1 MPTCVNCRS
10 IKRHK
15 PATHAILGLDWTDAT
30 AARFGPAGE
39 AIANGNSMRLHDRS
53 SEDAEASKLEPDS
66 ASSNLEENPA
76 RVADIRRRM
85 TFSLPG
91 LMALAVPLGYGVAY
105 GSYGFRLAFGQF
117 SEWVHGVGRI
127 STGMSQ
133 LLLLAAG
140 GLMFGLLLKLL
151 GWERF
156 RGPAD
161 VIVAV
166 HERGGK
172 LSVRDGIATA
182 ACDALALGMGASVGR
197 YGPAL
202 QLGATLGS
210 FLGQILGLTRSGLR
224 VLLGCGVAAA
234 ISASFNAPIAGVIFA
249 HEVII
254 GHFSLR
260 AFAPIT
266 VASVVAVGIT
276 RYHGFE
282 YVALKLAEE
291 NGHLVVWEYPAYVLL
306 GLLAAVLAVVYMA
319 GVLRSGDVA
328 NRLRLPIWIQPALGG
343 ALAGAVGLWEPEVLG
358 LGNTTM
364 QQVLDPQVAAS
375 VYGIGM
381 LSTLWLAKLLASVSC
396 LGLRYPGGVFSPA
409 IFMGAALGGSI
420 GFAVPSLDYQ
430 ICVLV
435 GMGAL
440 VSSVIGAP
448 LATVLIVFELTE
460 NYQAATAV
468 MVGVVAANAVVTRY
482 YARSIFHRQILRWGI
497 DLQRPREQRLMAEQ
511 EVSQIMSSQFLS
523 VPPDCSVDD
532 IRRLAGQ
539 GESGEIFVV
548 EGSAKRLS
556 GVIPFAALA
565 TASGDLTAR
574 EISAPVRFCMEGST
588 DLWSGFLAVS
598 EFVGYAVPVVSDADS
613 MRLIGR
619 VTEGDFITAYRRTV
633 ESIRED
639 SSHP

>member
-1 MPTCVNCRS
+1 LHQDSSGNDRTTESPL
-10 IKRHK
+10 KDGQG
-15 PATHAILGLDWTDAT
+15 GL
-30 AARFGPAGE
+30 R
-39 AIANGNSMRLHDRS
+39 
-53 SEDAEASKLEPDS
+53 
-66 ASSNLEENPA
+66 ENPTLVA
-76 RVADIRRRM
+76 RIRRQLNY
-85 TFSLPG
+85 SLLG
-91 LMALAVPLGYGVAY
+91 LMALAVPLGYLAAY
-105 GSYGFRLAFGQF
+105 GSYGFRLAFGQI
-117 SEWVHGVGRI
+117 SEWLHGVGRI
-127 STGMSQ
+127 STGVSQ
-133 LLLLAAG
+133 LLLLTAG
-140 GLMFGLLLKLL
+140 GLLFGLILRFL

-166 HERGGK
+166 HERGGRM
-172 LSVRDGIATA
+172 SSRDGLVTA
-182 ACDALALGMGASVGR
+182 ACDALALGMDAPVGR
-197 YGPAL
+197 YGPAV

-210 FLGQILGLTRSGLR
+210 ILGRAIGLTRAGLQ

-266 VASVVAVGIT
+266 VASVIAVGIT

-282 YVALKLAEE
+282 YVAFKLVEWD
-291 NGHLVVWEYPAYVLL
+291 GHLVVWEYPAYVLL
-306 GLLAAVLAVVYMA
+306 GLLAAAVSVVYMT
-319 GVLRSGDVA
+319 GVLRTGDAA

-343 ALAGAVGLWEPEVLG
+343 ALAGAVGLWMPEVLG
-358 LGNTTM
+358 LGGTAM
-364 QQVLDPQVAAS
+364 QQVLDPQAAAA
-375 VYGIGM
+375 VYGVGM
-381 LSTLWLAKLLASVSC
+381 LTMLWLAKLAASVSC

-420 GFAVPSLDYQ
+420 GFVAPFLDYQ

-497 DLQRPREQRLMAEQ
+497 DLLRPREQRRMADRR
-511 EVSQIMSSQFLS
+511 VSEIMSRQLLA
-523 VPPDCSVDD
+523 VPPSCTSAEL
-532 IRRLAGQ
+532 RRLAGQ
-539 GESGEIFVV
+539 GGGADIFVV
-548 EGSAKRLS
+548 EGEERRLA
-556 GVIPFAALA
+556 GVVPLAVLAAEPNGR
-565 TASGDLTAR
+565 TAG
-574 EISAPVRFCMEGST
+574 EMCVPPRFWMEAST

-598 EFVGYAVPVVSDADS
+598 DFVGYAVPVVADART
-613 MRLIGR
+613 MRLVGR
-619 VTEGDFITAYRRTV
+619 VTEGDFIEAYRRTV
-633 ESIRED
+633 ESIHQDAGD
-639 SSHP
+639 S